1 MAEESEPYYGEDG
14 QPEMYDPEVIENVE
28 FHYFSD
34 YKKKKLPVLKKLSST
49 FL

>member
-14 QPEMYDPEVIENVE
+14 QPEMYDPEVIENVD
-28 FHYFSD
+28 FSD